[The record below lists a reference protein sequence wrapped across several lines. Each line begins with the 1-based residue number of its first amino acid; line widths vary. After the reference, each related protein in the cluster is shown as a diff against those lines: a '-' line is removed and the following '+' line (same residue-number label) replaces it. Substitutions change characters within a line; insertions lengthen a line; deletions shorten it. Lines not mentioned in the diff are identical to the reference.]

1 MDKIKDLFRR
11 RTPLEM
17 AAKEMVEAQ
26 HGLLEAQ
33 SGLDYAAAMVEYH
46 TDRIN
51 RLRAYV
57 ALETGK

>member
-57 ALETGK
+57 ALESGK